1 MTRYL
6 LLLLALFSTSFL
18 VAQNLKLLTYNLADG
33 VGDKR
38 GNINNLQQYMKQF
51 DVDVAAFQDIDG
63 ISEAALKEWAKKWK
77 HPYVAIIQSDAYA
90 LAITS
95 KYPLENTKKIKADM
109 QHGYLYTEVAGVGI
123 YTTQLTSENA
133 KARQLEANK
142 IATDVATNGRETI
155 VLLGTLNSYSP
166 QDSLIYNDRFRRVPK
181 ENRYD
186 RDVIMRLAS
195 YQRKRNYE
203 VLYQLRDAGLEDVLA
218 NQRGTD
224 SVVEITHP
232 TSGEVPEYEQ
242 HRFDYILC
250 NKHLAAQ
257 CERIELLE
265 MKRSQKISEHYPVM
279 ATFQLGKTTSEK
291 DRSFGES
298 KK

>member
-1 MTRYL
+1 MTRHL
-6 LLLLALFSTSFL
+6 LLLLLLFSTSFL
-18 VAQNLKLLTYNLADG
+18 VAQDLKLLTYNLADG
-33 VGDKR
+33 IGDKR
-38 GNINNLQQYMKQF
+38 GNINNLQQHMKQF

-63 ISEAALKEWAKKWK
+63 VSETALEEWAKKWQ
-77 HPYVAIIQSDAYA
+77 HPYVTILQSDAYA

-95 KYPLENTKKIKADM
+95 KYPLENTKKIKAGM
-109 QHGYLYTEVAGVGI
+109 QHGYLYTEVAGIGI

-133 KARQLEANK
+133 KARQLEASK
-142 IATDVATNGRETI
+142 IAADVASNEHETI

-166 QDSLIYNDRFRRVPK
+166 QDSLLYNDRFRRVPK
-181 ENRYD
+181 ANRYD

-203 VLYQLRDAGLEDVLA
+203 VLYQLRDVGLEDVLA

-224 SVVEITHP
+224 RLVEITHP
-232 TSGEVPEYEQ
+232 ISDEVPEYEQ

-250 NKHLAAQ
+250 NKTLAAQ
-257 CERIELLE
+257 CEQIELLE

-279 ATFQLGKTTSEK
+279 ATFKLGTS
-291 DRSFGES
+291 SS
-298 KK
+298 KKDKKVGASR